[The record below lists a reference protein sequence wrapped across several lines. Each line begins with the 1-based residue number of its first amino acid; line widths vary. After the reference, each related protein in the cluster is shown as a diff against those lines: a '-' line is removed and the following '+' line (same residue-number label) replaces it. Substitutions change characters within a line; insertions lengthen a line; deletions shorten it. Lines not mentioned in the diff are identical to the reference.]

1 MKVVKVSCAGIN
13 SMGLLQ
19 IILIILKIIGYNLS
33 WWIVFIPTFIY
44 VGLIIVLLIIIFT
57 ASLWGK
63 RLK

>member
-19 IILIILKIIGYNLS
+19 IILIILKIIEYILS
-33 WWIVFIPTFIY
+33 WCSVFIPTFIY